1 MNYEGRWLRIQA
13 YKHNGELHRA
23 WSHGFVLEDNDR
35 HIILISVRA
44 SVVEHDGRKW
54 HTREPAVFIF
64 FKQEWMNVIAMLKD
78 EGQDISYYV
87 NIASPA
93 VIHANC
99 IKYIDYDLD
108 IKLFPGG
115 STKLLDQNEYERHA
129 YSLDY
134 SEDIKKTLALSV
146 NNVYEMIKKRDFP
159 FIDEEIYALY
169 NEFVEHF
176 TKVKT

>member
-1 MNYEGRWLRIQA
+1 MNYTGRWLRIQA

-23 WSHGFVLEDNDR
+23 WSHGFVLDDNENY
-35 HIILISVRA
+35 IILISIRA
-44 SVVEHDGRKW
+44 SVVERDGRKW
-54 HTREPAVFIF
+54 HTREPAVFAF
-64 FKQEWMNVIAMLKD
+64 FKKEWFNVIAMLKD
-78 EGQDISYYV
+78 KDISYYV

-93 VIHANC
+93 VIHQNC

-108 IKLFPGG
+108 VKLFPGG
-115 STKLLDQNEYERHA
+115 TTKLLDQKEYERHA

-134 SEDIKKTLALSV
+134 GEDIKKALAISV
-146 NNVYEMIKKRDFP
+146 NNIYEMIKRKDFP

-169 NEFVEHF
+169 NEFIEHY

>member
-1 MNYEGRWLRIQA
+1 MMKYEGRWVRIQA

-23 WSHGFVLEDNDR
+23 WSHGFVLVDNDQYLV
-35 HIILISVRA
+35 LISVRS

-54 HTREPAVFIF
+54 HTKEPAVFVF
-64 FKQEWMNVIAMLKD
+64 FKEEWLNVIAMLKEKD
-78 EGQDISYYV
+78 VSYYV

-93 VIHANC
+93 IIDNNC

-108 IKLFPGG
+108 VKLLPGG

-134 SEDIKKTLALSV
+134 SDDIKKALAHSV
-146 NNVYEMIKKRDFP
+146 SHIYEMIKKRDFP
-159 FIDEEIYALY
+159 FIDEEIKNLY
-169 NEFVEHF
+169 NEFVERYSRV
-176 TKVKT
+176 KV

>member
-1 MNYEGRWLRIQA
+1 MNNEGRWLKIQA

-23 WSHGFVLEDNDR
+23 WSHGFVLQENDD
-35 HIILISVRA
+35 HIVLISVRA

-54 HTREPAVFIF
+54 HTREPAVFVF
-64 FKQEWMNVIAMLKD
+64 FKKEWLNVIAMLKEKD
-78 EGQDISYYV
+78 VSYYV

-93 VIHANC
+93 VIHKNI

-115 STKLLDQNEYERHA
+115 STKLLDQKEYERHA
-129 YSLDY
+129 YALDY
-134 SEDIKKTLALSV
+134 SEDIKKALALSV
-146 NNVYEMIKKRDFP
+146 SNIYEMIKKRDFP

-169 NEFVEHF
+169 DEFVEHVS
-176 TKVKT
+176 KVKA